1 MLNSKKKTY
10 DKKCLQIKRYRYSN
24 DFFALRKC
32 RVLHIVNL
40 TSNDNFSGIKLLMN
54 IMQVSFLLHAFLQYE
69 NTKIG

>member
-1 MLNSKKKTY
+1 M
-10 DKKCLQIKRYRYSN
+10 RYRYSN
-24 DFFALRKC
+24 DFIALRNC